1 MERAYAEWKV
11 ASYLDKLASGD
22 PEPGG
27 GSAAALVGAAAAALV
42 TMVTELTLGKEKF
55 ASVEEAMSDLKS
67 KAEALRSELTDLV
80 SRDAEAYA
88 QVAAAMKLPRDTE
101 EQKSERTRQLQ
112 AALKQAAEVPLRVAE
127 AAAEVARLCLP
138 AAQLGNP
145 NAVSDA
151 GVAVVFAEAAA
162 QAAALNVKI
171 NLSWIEDEYYNRSS
185 WAKVEA
191 VLEETGRLR
200 EEVLAV
206 TYGKL

>member
-1 MERAYAEWKV
+1 MERTYAEWKV

-27 GSAAALVGAAAAALV
+27 GSAAALVGAAGAALV

-55 ASVEEAMSDLKS
+55 AAVEEAMADLKS
-67 KAEALRSELTDLV
+67 KSEALRSELTALV

-88 QVAAAMKLPRDTE
+88 QVAAAMKLPRETD
-101 EQKSERTRQLQ
+101 EQKSQRTRALQ
-112 AALKQAAEVPLRVAE
+112 AALKEAAEVPLRVAE
-127 AAAEVARLCLP
+127 AAVEVARLCLP